1 MKNYVP
7 SEFSRRL
14 LTQCVSCNTI
24 GDLKDA
30 GATELAMLKFIDKCG
45 IDFELIRKKYLP
57 KEMVRFLFDS
67 ARKRMST
74 VIELPVDEK
83 TDFNY

>member
-1 MKNYVP
+1 MNNYVP
-7 SEFSRRL
+7 SEFSKRL

-24 GDLKDA
+24 GDLKDV
-30 GATELAMLKFIDKCG
+30 GATELAMLKFIYKCG
-45 IDFELIRKKYLP
+45 IDFELIRKKYLT

>member
-1 MKNYVP
+1 
-7 SEFSRRL
+7 
-14 LTQCVSCNTI
+14 
-24 GDLKDA
+24 
-30 GATELAMLKFIDKCG
+30 MLKFIDKCG
-45 IDFELIRKKYLP
+45 IDFELIRKKYLT

>member
-1 MKNYVP
+1 M
-7 SEFSRRL
+7 
-14 LTQCVSCNTI
+14 T
-24 GDLKDA
+24 
-30 GATELAMLKFIDKCG
+30 
-45 IDFELIRKKYLP
+45 

-74 VIELPVDEK
+74 VIELPDDEK